1 MIADGWL
8 QQEVDEVDGKI
19 ISTSMWEGSGYLA
32 LRQDYKRAHYELCPV
47 EQEVADNKPQSTLT
61 SDSQAIMGHSAGLRA
76 GTRVCE
82 NPRDN
87 AKHLGQTGLQQLCS
101 SVMELELT
109 RITVCLLA

>member
-1 MIADGWL
+1 
-8 QQEVDEVDGKI
+8 
-19 ISTSMWEGSGYLA
+19 MWEGSGYLA

-82 NPRDN
+82 IPSDD
-87 AKHLGQTGLQQLCS
+87 AKHFGQAGLQQLCS
-101 SVMELELT
+101 TVMDLELT
-109 RITVCLLA
+109 GITVCLLA